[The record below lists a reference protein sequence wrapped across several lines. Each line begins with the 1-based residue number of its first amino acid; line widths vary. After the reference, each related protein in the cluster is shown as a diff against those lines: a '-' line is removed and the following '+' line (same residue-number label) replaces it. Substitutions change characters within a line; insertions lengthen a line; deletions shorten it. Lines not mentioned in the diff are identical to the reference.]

1 MAEKYFMTPNLRW
14 IKRNMFFKMGQES
27 HGESWIR
34 ILSSEVNDK
43 KIFTK
48 FIFLLYQ
55 KIELCK
61 LNQMDFLYK
70 KKVAY

>member
-1 MAEKYFMTPNLRW
+1 
-14 IKRNMFFKMGQES
+14 MFFKMGQES